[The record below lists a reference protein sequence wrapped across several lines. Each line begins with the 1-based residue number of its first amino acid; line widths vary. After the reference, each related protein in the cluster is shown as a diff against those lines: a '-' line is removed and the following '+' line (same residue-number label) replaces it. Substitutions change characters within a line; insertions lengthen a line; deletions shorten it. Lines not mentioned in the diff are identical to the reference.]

1 MTLCAAIVSR
11 LHEDFTSLT
20 SISVHAGRA
29 SAAPDD
35 PLVRRSMSESFTRI
49 APWVRDVGLAY
60 VGGLVLGA
68 PVAALVAWA
77 TGIEQLTTW
86 CLLGA
91 MALVL
96 RTLRQQR
103 RQARIADAA
112 SPRAV
117 SATAAPARHAA

>member
-1 MTLCAAIVSR
+1 
-11 LHEDFTSLT
+11 
-20 SISVHAGRA
+20 
-29 SAAPDD
+29 
-35 PLVRRSMSESFTRI
+35 MSDSFTRI

-77 TGIEQLTTW
+77 TGVEQLTTW

-103 RQARIADAA
+103 RQAHAA
-112 SPRAV
+112 AAAPPRAEAG
-117 SATAAPARHAA
+117 ATGSSARHAA

>member
-1 MTLCAAIVSR
+1 ML
-11 LHEDFTSLT
+11 
-20 SISVHAGRA
+20 GRA

-35 PLVRRSMSESFTRI
+35 PLVRRSMSSTFMHI

-68 PVAALVAWA
+68 PVAALVAWT

-96 RTLRQQR
+96 KTLRQQR
-103 RQARIADAA
+103 RQADGAADSSSAQ
-112 SPRAV
+112 V
-117 SATAAPARHAA
+117 SATGSPARHAA